1 MKEEGKREHKR
12 KKKVRETKVIHRG
25 RKRRQ
30 KESELEG
37 TSKREQRELR
47 FVVRTWS
54 KEAEGVSISDEQME
68 FLAPVNPIAIA
79 ILRRR
84 RAVAERLR
92 LLPFSP

>member
-1 MKEEGKREHKR
+1 VKEEGKREHKR
-12 KKKVRETKVIHRG
+12 KKKRDKSNPWRKKKETE
-25 RKRRQ
+25 RKRIRGSV
-30 KESELEG
+30 KERTE
-37 TSKREQRELR
+37 RELK

-68 FLAPVNPIAIA
+68 FLAPVNAIAIA

-84 RAVAERLR
+84 RAVAESLR